1 MHFRPLHNRVV
12 IKRSKPADKTES
24 GLLHIPDSAQEKKLD
39 GEVRAVG
46 KGRIVKNTQHMPVD
60 VQVGERVMFGPWS
73 GTDLKIEGEDQLIL
87 NDDDIIGVLAD
98 GAVGGVPTRILSDR
112 FLILPDKAPDE
123 RRSRGGLLIIPDT
136 AKDNSHMCTGRVVK
150 MGPGMP
156 CADGTR
162 WPMPLDVKEG
172 DRILYKDMG
181 ARIVTI
187 DKVKYASVHV
197 ELVLAVLADDV
208 GVDTMT

>member
-12 IKRSKPADKTES
+12 IKRTKPADKTES
-24 GLLHIPDSAQEKKLD
+24 GLLFIPDSAQEKKLD
-39 GEVRAVG
+39 GKVNAVG
-46 KGRIVKNTQHMPVD
+46 AGRIVKGNQHVPVD

-73 GTDLKIEGEDQLIL
+73 GTDIKIEGEEQLIL

-98 GAVGGVPTRILSDR
+98 DAMEGVPTRILSDR
-112 FLILPDKAPDE
+112 FLILPDKVPDE
-123 RRSRGGLLIIPDT
+123 RTSRGGIIIPRT
-136 AKDNSHMCTGRVVK
+136 AKDNSHMCTGKVVK
-150 MGPGMP
+150 IGPGMP

-162 WPMPLDVKEG
+162 WPIVQDVKEG

-187 DKVKYASVHV
+187 DKVKYASVHE

-208 GVDTMT
+208 DVATMT

>member
-1 MHFRPLHNRVV
+1 MHFRPLHNRVL
-12 IKRSKPADKTES
+12 IKRSAPADKTES
-24 GLLHIPDSAQEKKLD
+24 GLLFIPESSQERKLD
-39 GEVRAVG
+39 GEVKAVG
-46 KGRIVKNTQHMPVD
+46 KGRIVKNTEHAPVD

-73 GTDLKIEGEDQLIL
+73 GTDIKIEGEEQLIL

-98 GAVGGVPTRILSDR
+98 GAADGVPTRVLSDR
-112 FLILPDKAPDE
+112 FLILPDKVPDE
-123 RRSRGGLLIIPDT
+123 RTSRGGIIIPRS
-136 AKDNSHMCTGRVVK
+136 ARDNSHMCTGRVVK
-150 MGPGMP
+150 IGPGMP

-162 WPMPLDVKEG
+162 WPMPMDVKEG

-187 DKVKYASVHV
+187 NKVKYASVHE

-208 GVDTMT
+208 DVATMG